1 MSLNFYQNLN
11 RIKKGAQQK
20 EIFVVCKEDSLTL
33 RVLDLLWAQGFILG
47 YRHLS
52 AKTNSRQIKI
62 QVFLKFW
69 GPKSV
74 LQNLKIVS
82 RPQKRVFLRWQALT
96 RIYNKH
102 ELLVLS
108 TPQGVLSH
116 YDCLKAKI
124 GGEILCIIA

>member
-1 MSLNFYQNLN
+1 MSSNFYQNLN
-11 RIKKGAQQK
+11 RIKKGSQQK
-20 EIFVVCKEDSLTL
+20 EVFVVCKEDSLTL

-52 AKTNSRQIKI
+52 TKTNSQQVKI

-74 LQNLKIVS
+74 LQNLKIIS
-82 RPQKRVFLRWQALT
+82 RPQKRVFLRWQTLT

-108 TPQGVLSH
+108 TPRGVLSH
-116 YDCLKAKI
+116 YDCLKAKL
-124 GGEILCIIA
+124 GGEILFIIA

>member
-1 MSLNFYQNLN
+1 MSSTFYQNLN
-11 RIKKGAQQK
+11 QIKKGSQQK
-20 EIFVVCKEDSLTL
+20 EIFVLCKDDRLTL

-47 YRHLS
+47 YRYLP
-52 AKTNSRQIKI
+52 AKISSQQVKI

-82 RPQKRVFLRWQALT
+82 RPQKRVFLRWQSLA
-96 RIYNKH
+96 RVYNKH

-108 TPQGVLSH
+108 TSQGVLSH
-116 YDCLKAKI
+116 YDCLKAKL
-124 GGEILCIIA
+124 GGEILCVIA